1 MQNEFIEQVTSA
13 GKTSYEAM
21 QELGAINANAIQKLT
36 ELQFNLASLNLE
48 SGVEQAKLL
57 STTTNYKDLLSAE
70 SDLAGDYST
79 KAMDITRQAAEVLTK
94 SRDEIVSWFEKGVEN
109 TGKAVKPAA
118 KKPARKSTAS
128 TAANN

>member
-21 QELGAINANAIQKLT
+21 QELGAINANAFQKLT

-57 STTTNYKDLLSAE
+57 STTNNYKDLLSAE
-70 SDLAGDYST
+70 SELAGDYSN
-79 KAMDITRQAAEVLTK
+79 KAMDITRQAAEVLTQ
-94 SRDEIVSWFEKGVEN
+94 SRDEIVSWFEKGIEEA
-109 TGKAVKPAA
+109 GKVAKPVAKKAA
-118 KKPARKSTAS
+118 KKSTAS
-128 TAANN
+128 SS